1 MTNIIP
7 FTMRIYIL
15 ISLFLFSIPSIA
27 QSITYEYDNAGERI
41 LRKPAG
47 ALPVTLISFNAS
59 KDPEGATALL
69 NWQTASETHSDRFDI
84 ERSQDGK
91 KWINIGNVT
100 ASGDKK
106 TSSWYSFSDKSPLDG
121 ENLYRLK
128 MIDKDDSF
136 SFSRIQSLNFD
147 SQISSYPNPVKDLL
161 KIKGATIGKVQLINN
176 AGKVVFS
183 SDNIP
188 TEGIDMVSLS
198 AGVYLV
204 RITHKDGSSTVRKV
218 VKQ

>member
-1 MTNIIP
+1 
-7 FTMRIYIL
+7 MRLHIL
-15 ISLFLFSIPSIA
+15 ILFVLLSISSIA
-27 QSITYEYDNAGERI
+27 QSVTYEYDNAGERI
-41 LRKPAG
+41 LRKPPG
-47 ALPVTLISFNAS
+47 ALPVTLISFTAT
-59 KDPEGATALL
+59 KAPGDPEGSTALL
-69 NWQTASETHSDRFDI
+69 NWQTASEINSDRFDI

-106 TSSWYSFSDKSPLDG
+106 SSSFYSFPDKSPADG

-128 MIDKDDSF
+128 MIDKDGSF
-136 SFSRIQSLNFD
+136 SFSRIQSVYFD
-147 SQISSYPNPVKDLL
+147 NEISFYPNPVKDLL
-161 KIKGATIGKVQLINN
+161 KISGGASGKVQLINN

-204 RITHKDGSSTVRKV
+204 RITHKDGSLMNGKV